1 MLTQL
6 KFTVLKLNN
15 KTNKYEKHFKHAQCI
30 LWNTEDRAQGLKLN
44 SSVSIPVTTI
54 FKVF

>member
-6 KFTVLKLNN
+6 KCTVLKVNN

-44 SSVSIPVTTI
+44 SSVSIPVTTL
-54 FKVF
+54 FKVV